1 MTILENQKKR
11 LIERVKDYGGIDT
24 KSHVL
29 KHSSE
34 EEHVE
39 VTQDD
44 FKIIGSHLE
53 NNTLRLLYWQSF

>member
-1 MTILENQKKR
+1 MTILQNQKKR
-11 LIERVKDYGGIDT
+11 LIERVKDHGGIDT
-24 KSHVL
+24 KSHVSN
-29 KHSSE
+29 HSSE